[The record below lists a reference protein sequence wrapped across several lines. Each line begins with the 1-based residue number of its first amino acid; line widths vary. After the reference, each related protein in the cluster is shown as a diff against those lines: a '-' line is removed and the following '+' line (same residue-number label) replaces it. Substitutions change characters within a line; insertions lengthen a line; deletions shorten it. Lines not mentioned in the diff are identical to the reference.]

1 MSLHLHHVTAEDAD
15 RDRRRT
21 PLDLTNDAIEQQRQR
36 NIVQQSLQI
45 DRLEAGHDA
54 GLAARGALLDR
65 AIRRIVAG
73 RQ

>member
-1 MSLHLHHVTAEDAD
+1 MISLHHATADDAD
-15 RDRRRT
+15 RDRRRA

-73 RQ
+73 RR